1 MEFLIP
7 NQHRAGR
14 RGWLL
19 LAAALLVCLLV
30 AFPAAAHG
38 AHATGEQ
45 PGLGHEGI
53 GCTVV
58 GTESDDTLVGTEGD
72 DVICG
77 LGGDDVIHGRGG
89 NDTIRGGGGGDLIRG
104 GKGDDTIYGGGGDD
118 ILRGGRGA
126 DTIYGGQGRDLIRG
140 GGGDDI
146 LRGGR
151 GADTIYGGAGADT
164 IYGGRGDDILDG
176 SQGDPVEEGVSLAE
190 YAAEHAGGPGA
201 VFVGDPLQLVG
212 PPPHESL
219 RFGVP
224 EELYNQ
230 LFQLALF
237 GSQELRVDS
246 QMFIYTSD
254 YYRGLIEKANLT
266 NPTELVSSG
275 EDIEIEHVCITSSA
289 PTCVLV
295 QTYLAPNLAKRTN
308 GQVKL
313 SVVSFP
319 ELGSDG
325 RDSLDQ
331 VADGTLDMANIYA
344 GYVAE
349 ALPSLELQALWGLF
363 NDWETSY
370 SVLTAVADEV
380 DEIILEATDGSHVLN
395 RNWFAGVDQWFF
407 GDKLLQTVEDFKDL
421 KIRSHGAAMSDFI
434 TGMGADPI
442 FLGPGESYAALA
454 QDRLDFATTGA
465 LLAIPDRLF
474 EVANYM
480 SGPVVG
486 FGYTNNVINKDVWN
500 AIPEDL
506 QQIIIE
512 EGAKAELEGL
522 RLSPFQNSVPI
533 TLNQQLGLQPV
544 PFSEEVIS
552 HIHNVVQREHVIP
565 GWLKRLG
572 YPGNNDAIVKAFN
585 EKISDYAGIW
595 INEDGSLSEVPVTKG
610 PRAFG
615 PRAAGVVRM
624 GTEGFYPPY
633 NFFNESGEIDG
644 FERELGDE
652 LCRRVILE
660 CVWVTNKWETIIPN
674 LLAGGYDTIMAGMSI
689 TEERDRL
696 IDFTQPYIP
705 PTPSVYIALD
715 GAGPEAVDG
724 RVAAQTATVHADYLA
739 GSGATLLEYELA
751 EELVAAVL
759 SGEADGALVDREFAQ
774 EHIAEHDGRLAVVG
788 PEVVLGSGVGIGVR
802 EDDAELKDMLDRA
815 IASMK
820 EDGSLNDL
828 IRKWFGAD
836 AETF

>member
-1 MEFLIP
+1 MRLGKAASLGVRMTESEPLIQ
-7 NQHRAGR
+7 NQR
-14 RGWLL
+14 RTGCQGWLL
-19 LAAALLVCLLV
+19 LAAALLVCLL
-30 AFPAAAHG
+30 AALPAAAHAAHG
-38 AHATGEQ
+38 APATEEQ
-45 PGLGHEGI
+45 PGLGSEGI

-58 GTESDDTLVGTEGD
+58 GTEGDDTLFGTEGD

-77 LGGDDVIHGRGG
+77 FGG
-89 NDTIRGGGGGDLIRG
+89 NDVIRGGGGNDV
-104 GKGDDTIYGGGGDD
+104 
-118 ILRGGRGA
+118 
-126 DTIYGGQGRDLIRG
+126 IRG

-151 GADTIYGGAGADT
+151 GGDTIYGGGGRDT

-176 SQGDPVEEGVSLAE
+176 VQGDPVEERVSLAE

-224 EELYNQ
+224 EGLYNE
-230 LFQLALF
+230 LFQLALV

-275 EDIEIEHVCITSSA
+275 ENIEIEHVCISSTA

-313 SVVSFP
+313 SAVSFQQ
-319 ELGSDG
+319 LGFDG
-325 RDSLDQ
+325 RDSVDQ
-331 VADGTLDMANIYA
+331 VADGTFDMANIYA

-349 ALPSLELQALWGLF
+349 ALPALELQALWGLF
-363 NDWETSY
+363 SDWETSY
-370 SVLTAVADEV
+370 SVLTAVADDV
-380 DEIILEATDGSHVLN
+380 DRIILEATDGSHVLN

-407 GDKLLQTVEDFKDL
+407 GNDVLQAVEDFEGL

-434 TGMGADPI
+434 TGMGAEPI
-442 FLGPGESYAALA
+442 FIGPGESYAALA
-454 QDRLDFATTGA
+454 QGRIDFATTGA
-465 LLAIPDRLF
+465 LLAVPERLY
-474 EVANYM
+474 EVAAYM

-500 AIPEDL
+500 EIPDDL
-506 QQIIIE
+506 QQIIVE

-533 TLNQQLGLQPV
+533 TLSQQFGLRAIA
-544 PFSEEVIS
+544 FSEEIIN
-552 HIHNVVQREHVIP
+552 HIQAVVQREHVIP

-585 EKISDYAGIW
+585 EKISAYTGLW
-595 INEDGSLSEVPVTKG
+595 INEDGSLREVPITKG
-610 PRAFG
+610 PRAL
-615 PRAAGVVRM
+615 GVVRM

-633 NFFNESGEIDG
+633 NFLNESGEVDG

-652 LCRRVILE
+652 LCRRAKLE
-660 CVWVTNKWETIIPN
+660 CVWVTNEWETIIPN
-674 LLAGGYDTIMAGMSI
+674 LLAGDYDTIMAGMSI

-705 PTPSVYIALD
+705 PTPSVYIALA

-724 RVAAQTATVHADYLA
+724 RVAAQTATIHADYLV
-739 GSGATLLEYELA
+739 GLGATLLEYDLA

-759 SGEADGALVDREFAQ
+759 SGEADAALVDREFAQ
-774 EHIAEHDGRLAVVG
+774 QHIAEHGDRLAVVG
-788 PEVVLGSGVGIGVR
+788 PEVALGSGVGIGVR
-802 EDDAELKDMLDRA
+802 EDDTALKDRLGRA